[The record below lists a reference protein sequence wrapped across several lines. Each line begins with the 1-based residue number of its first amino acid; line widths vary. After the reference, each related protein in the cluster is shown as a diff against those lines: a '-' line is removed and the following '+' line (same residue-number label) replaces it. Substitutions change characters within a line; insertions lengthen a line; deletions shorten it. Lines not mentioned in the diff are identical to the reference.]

1 MGQQKPVEPE
11 TVRLNV
17 HVPEDLEA
25 VYANLALI
33 RHSPSEVVIDFIRQ
47 MPDQPRARVYAR
59 IVMSPINAKLLHRA
73 LGQNLAAYEEK
84 FGEIRTPDVGTPEE
98 KPIGFTR

>member
-1 MGQQKPVEPE
+1 M
-11 TVRLNV
+11 RLNIE
-17 HVPEDLEA
+17 VPADLEA
-25 VYANLALI
+25 VYANLAVI

-73 LGQNLAAYEEK
+73 LGQNLASFEEK
-84 FGEIRTPDVGTPEE
+84 FGEIRTPDIGPSEE
-98 KPIGFTR
+98 KPLGFTR

>member
-1 MGQQKPVEPE
+1 MRQPKPAEPE
-11 TVRLNV
+11 PVRLNIQ
-17 HVPEDLEA
+17 VPEDLEA
-25 VYANLALI
+25 IYANLAVI

-73 LGQNLAAYEEK
+73 LGQNLAAFEEK
-84 FGEIRTPDVGTPEE
+84 FGEIRTPDIGPMEE
-98 KPIGFTR
+98 KPMGFTR